1 MLFRSATFVARG
13 FSGKPKHL
21 QFLIKAAVKHQG
33 FAFIDVLQPCF
44 TFYNTYDFY
53 NKRVYELTDKA
64 HDSSDREA
72 AYTKAREWSYGEG
85 EHIPIGIFYQV
96 IKPTYDEK
104 LLAGRIPVNLKP
116 GNIKSI
122 LEKHI

>member
-1 MLFRSATFVARG
+1 VARG
-13 FSGKPKHL
+13 FAGKPKHL
-21 QFLIKAAVKHQG
+21 QLLMKAAVKHQG

-44 TFYNTYDFY
+44 TFFNTYDFY

-72 AYTKAREWSYGEG
+72 AFIRAREWSYGEG
-85 EHIPIGIFYQV
+85 ERIPIGIFYQAK
-96 IKPTYDEK
+96 KPTYDER
-104 LLAGRIPVNLKP
+104 LLKGRIPVKLKP
-116 GNIKSI
+116 GNIRSI